1 MSFLARYSG
10 RTLEAYRHD
19 LRGYFQWASNND
31 VDVLKATRP
40 HIELFRGRRVRPH
53 VVPLD
58 GLWLDDAWFD
68 GGGGGGPEREVL
80 DRPIRRTLGTVATPG
95 RPELAA
101 LGLTPGER
109 VRWRDRPGG
118 RWREGTVVERER
130 DGSVGVRDGKGAS
143 RSLTVDRLEVRTRG
157 PRGARTW
164 EPLSVRA
171 ARTEQL
177 PLFAST
183 PALDEDRRR

>member
-1 MSFLARYSG
+1 M
-10 RTLEAYRHD
+10 
-19 LRGYFQWASNND
+19 
-31 VDVLKATRP
+31 
-40 HIELFRGRRVRPH
+40 
-53 VVPLD
+53 
-58 GLWLDDAWFD
+58 
-68 GGGGGGPEREVL
+68 
-80 DRPIRRTLGTVATPG
+80 ATPR

-101 LGLTPGER
+101 LGLTAGER

-143 RSLTVDRLEVRTRG
+143 RAFTVDRLEVRTRG

-164 EPLSVRA
+164 EPLAARA

-177 PLFAST
+177 PLFAAA
-183 PALDEDRRR
+183 PGPDDVRRR

>member
-1 MSFLARYSG
+1 LAALHTTADDHG
-10 RTLEAYRHD
+10 T
-19 LRGYFQWASNND
+19 GPQ
-31 VDVLKATRP
+31 
-40 HIELFRGRRVRPH
+40 VR
-53 VVPLD
+53 
-58 GLWLDDAWFD
+58 DAAITS
-68 GGGGGGPEREVL
+68 RL
-80 DRPIRRTLGTVATPG
+80 DRSIRRTLGPVATPR

-101 LGLTPGER
+101 LGLTPGDR

-130 DGSVGVRDGKGAS
+130 DGSVGVRDRRGAS

-164 EPLSVRA
+164 EPLTVRA

-177 PLFAST
+177 PLFAVA

>member
-1 MSFLARYSG
+1 VRGRADAG
-10 RTLEAYRHD
+10 AIADVINPRTLR
-19 LRGYFQWASNND
+19 
-31 VDVLKATRP
+31 
-40 HIELFRGRRVRPH
+40 
-53 VVPLD
+53 
-58 GLWLDDAWFD
+58 
-68 GGGGGGPEREVL
+68 
-80 DRPIRRTLGTVATPG
+80 TVATP

-109 VRWRDRPGG
+109 VRWRPAAVPSASPSSRDRPGG

-143 RSLTVDRLEVRTRG
+143 RALTVDRLEVRTRG

-164 EPLSVRA
+164 EPLTVRA
-171 ARTEQL
+171 TRTEQL
-177 PLFAST
+177 PLFAAT

>member
-1 MSFLARYSG
+1 
-10 RTLEAYRHD
+10 
-19 LRGYFQWASNND
+19 
-31 VDVLKATRP
+31 
-40 HIELFRGRRVRPH
+40 
-53 VVPLD
+53 
-58 GLWLDDAWFD
+58 
-68 GGGGGGPEREVL
+68 
-80 DRPIRRTLGTVATPG
+80 VAAQ

-101 LGLTPGER
+101 LGLSAGDL

-143 RSLTVDRLEVRTRG
+143 RALTVDRLEVRTRG

-171 ARTEQL
+171 GRTEQM
-177 PLFAST
+177 PLFAT
-183 PALDEDRRR
+183 PDPDKVRPRR

>member
-1 MSFLARYSG
+1 VASTANKATVTNP
-10 RTLEAYRHD
+10 RTLR
-19 LRGYFQWASNND
+19 
-31 VDVLKATRP
+31 
-40 HIELFRGRRVRPH
+40 I
-53 VVPLD
+53 
-58 GLWLDDAWFD
+58 
-68 GGGGGGPEREVL
+68 
-80 DRPIRRTLGTVATPG
+80 VATP

-143 RSLTVDRLEVRTRG
+143 RALTVERLEVRTRG

-164 EPLSVRA
+164 EPLTVRA

-177 PLFAST
+177 PLFAAT
-183 PALDEDRRR
+183 PALDEVRRR